1 MRRPGARRTPPR
13 PRKRAKPKAEASA
26 EPAAAFCRCA
36 LVSLTHPRTVR
47 PPPVHR
53 SLIHSHDSSWCWSQ
67 LAHGFALSLSFT
79 SDEPA
84 QQRSSPL
91 LLSVALRWSAWR
103 RHRSECTVC
112 SRGARAPQG
121 SHPSDSSSRS
131 PTAHAIPCKQSASGP
146 QHGRHN
152 GQSSTM
158 RAAHCTPHLVGRDN
172 HSPCRRPPCPRRGNA
187 SGRGMR

>member
-1 MRRPGARRTPPR
+1 MRRPGARRTPPARERRKQNRR
-13 PRKRAKPKAEASA
+13 PRSA
-26 EPAAAFCRCA
+26 VARWSHLHTLGPCA
-36 LVSLTHPRTVR
+36 LLPFTAHLYTLTTHRGAGHSLHTALRFHSLSPAMSLLSKGRRHSSSRWRFVGQRGVGTVR
-47 PPPVHR
+47 
-53 SLIHSHDSSWCWSQ
+53 SAL
-67 LAHGFALSLSFT
+67 FA
-79 SDEPA
+79 
-84 QQRSSPL
+84 R
-91 LLSVALRWSAWR
+91 VG
-103 RHRSECTVC
+103 
-112 SRGARAPQG
+112 GARAPQG